1 MAHQAHSISWNTLA
15 QNLHHRSAP
24 ASPDS
29 AQLVS
34 DLYFRFR
41 PAQGKEIGYFA
52 ESFAR
57 AIEEHTRTERRK
69 YPAQYSPIQPDDLF
83 LDDRLAERL
92 RPLAY
97 QWCTAYQDRKWPY
110 GTTVKAESPKLCPHR
125 DYTGDSN
132 IRRSSISSSSS
143 SSSISSS
150 GSSSPDRREDHCGCP
165 LPYRE
170 RMGSAFL
177 RRYRRNDCYKFMD
190 VNAGAFYNM
199 QVVSSLM
206 LLGEM
211 DPVLRLAATPDNDL
225 AEWMEMY
232 ECYCMTP
239 DRGWDQLFAGALQMY
254 LTLNILH
261 SIPSLW
267 DPASRQAANKKRSDE
282 YRNTRIYQRTLRRWT
297 FEGSS
302 NEVAQHLHRRFFG
315 LDGHFHWQTQVTRY
329 RRDPGF
335 LALLEATSEV
345 RGARLGWL
353 NDSTRPS
360 ETAAVGPTLILTN
373 RTFPYGQVP
382 FEVFLNC
389 GKKAV
394 FRPQL
399 TDVARVE
406 GYLRVRGGLPQELVE
421 YITALAE
428 YNSQHARRLPVPHDP
443 LHHANRAELRD
454 YLTRCWQVMV
464 RCNMLA
470 QEVGRKIDWVA
481 QVVETLDRLVAKPPG
496 KKLFKREL
504 MDEYWEVTLAG
515 GSGELPHRFR
525 TYDRYV

>member
-1 MAHQAHSISWNTLA
+1 MAHQAHSISWNILA
-15 QNLHHRSAP
+15 QNLHHRSEP
-24 ASPDS
+24 ATPDTTH
-29 AQLVS
+29 LVS

-69 YPAQYSPIQPDDLF
+69 YPAQCSPIQPDDLV
-83 LDDRLAERL
+83 LNDRLAERL

-97 QWCTAYQDRKWPY
+97 RWCTAYEHPKWPY
-110 GTTVKAESPKLCPHR
+110 RTTVKARGPKLCPHR

-132 IRRSSISSSSS
+132 IRRSSSSSSS
-143 SSSISSS
+143 S
-150 GSSSPDRREDHCGCP
+150 PDRPVDHCGCP
-165 LPYRE
+165 LPYCE

-177 RRYRRNDCYKFMD
+177 RRYQPNDCYKFMD
-190 VNAGAFYNM
+190 DNAGAFYNI

-211 DPVLRLAATPDNDL
+211 DPVLRLAATSDNDL

-239 DRGWDQLFAGALQMY
+239 DRGWDKLFAGALQMY

-267 DPASRQAANKKRSDE
+267 DPASRQAANKERSVE

-302 NEVAQHLHRRFFG
+302 NEVAQHLHRQFFG
-315 LDGHFHWQTQVTRY
+315 LDDHFHWQTQVARY
-329 RRDPGF
+329 RREPGF
-335 LALLEATSEV
+335 LPLLEATTEV

-353 NDSTRPS
+353 NDADRPS
-360 ETAAVGPTLILTN
+360 ETAASGPTLILTN

-394 FRPQL
+394 YRPRL

-406 GYLRVRGGLPQELVE
+406 GYLRVRGGLPQELVQQ
-421 YITALAE
+421 ITGLAE
-428 YNSQHARRLPVPHDP
+428 YDGQHARRLPVPHDP

-454 YLTRCWQVMV
+454 YLTQCWQVMV

-481 QVVETLDRLVAKPPG
+481 QVVETLDKLVAKPPG
-496 KKLFKREL
+496 KKLFEREL
-504 MDEYWEVTLAG
+504 EGEYWEVTMAG

-525 TYDRYV
+525 TYNWE

>member
-1 MAHQAHSISWNTLA
+1 MAHQAHSISWNILA

-24 ASPDS
+24 ASPDTTH
-29 AQLVS
+29 LVS

-69 YPAQYSPIQPDDLF
+69 YPAQYSPIQPDDLV
-83 LDDRLAERL
+83 LEDRLAERL

-97 QWCTAYQDRKWPY
+97 RWCTAYQDRKWPY
-110 GTTVKAESPKLCPHR
+110 GTTVKAESPQL
-125 DYTGDSN
+125 
-132 IRRSSISSSSS
+132 SSA
-143 SSSISSS
+143 
-150 GSSSPDRREDHCGCP
+150 DRPEDHCGCP

-190 VNAGAFYNM
+190 VNAETFYNM

-239 DRGWDQLFAGALQMY
+239 NRGWDQLFAGALQMY

-261 SIPSLW
+261 SIPPLW
-267 DPASRQAANKKRSDE
+267 DPASRHAANKKRSDE

-297 FEGSS
+297 FEGAS

-315 LDGHFHWQTQVTRY
+315 LDGHFHWQTEVTRY
-329 RRDPGF
+329 RREAGF
-335 LALLEATSEV
+335 LPLLEATSE
-345 RGARLGWL
+345 W
-353 NDSTRPS
+353 
-360 ETAAVGPTLILTN
+360 
-373 RTFPYGQVP
+373 
-382 FEVFLNC
+382 
-389 GKKAV
+389 
-394 FRPQL
+394 

-406 GYLRVRGGLPQELVE
+406 GYLRVRGGLPQELVQQ
-421 YITALAE
+421 ITALAE
-428 YNSQHARRLPVPHDP
+428 YDGQHARRLPVPHDP
-443 LHHANRAELRD
+443 LHRANRAELRD

-470 QEVGRKIDWVA
+470 VEVGRKIDWVA

-496 KKLFKREL
+496 KKLFTREL
-504 MDEYWEVTLAG
+504 MGEYWEVTMAG

-525 TYDRYV
+525 TYNT